1 VDEQAHGVPRRTR
14 ALVYAFLGVFA
25 VTGFAH
31 LEAWPFTGFRLFSEL
46 RTSERET
53 WVVVAVDRHGG
64 EARVDLS
71 DLPVGSRGSAKLI
84 DGFDDLSPS
93 ERDAVCDAWVE
104 PRRARGDR
112 VTEVRVYARVD
123 SVRPDGPPATR
134 MLAYTC
140 GRRP

>member
-1 VDEQAHGVPRRTR
+1 LDEQAHAVPRRTR

-25 VTGFAH
+25 ITGLAH

-53 WVVVAVDRHGG
+53 WVVVAVDRRGDETH
-64 EARVDLS
+64 VDLS

-84 DGFDDLSPS
+84 DGFDDLSRS
-93 ERDAVCDAWVE
+93 ERDAVCHAWVE
-104 PRRARGDR
+104 PRQERGED
-112 VTEVRVYARVD
+112 VAEVRVYARVD

-134 MLAYTC
+134 TLAYTC
-140 GRRP
+140 GRGP